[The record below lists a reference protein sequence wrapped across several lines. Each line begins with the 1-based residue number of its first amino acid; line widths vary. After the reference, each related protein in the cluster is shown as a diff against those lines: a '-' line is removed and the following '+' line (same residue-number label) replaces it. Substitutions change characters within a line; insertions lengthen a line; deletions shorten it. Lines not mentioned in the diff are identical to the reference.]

1 MSEGI
6 EKVGSKS
13 WLSEAVILFLA
24 PALAYFLAF
33 KYEQGYCGTFG
44 VPYYFIKPD
53 LTEILIFTSVA
64 MGYSITLFYVFDAWF
79 DNGKINSNA
88 QIKPWLHLIV
98 KYLPLFCLFGFIVI
112 IYAEFWH
119 KWSWFF
125 CLFGIIIGLDTLVAL
140 TLDSNSKSFTERLV
154 RANAMDH
161 PSSIFFKI
169 RSRIGRAG
177 ALLISFVF
185 LGSIL
190 ATFIG
195 NSEAL
200 HQTSFLV
207 PSSNTNAIVI
217 RSFGDKLI
225 CVEIDPK
232 SKIPTK
238 TFFIL
243 STGVDNNLR
252 LNLQKIGPLNFN

>member
-1 MSEGI
+1 MSEDM
-6 EKVGSKS
+6 EKAGSKS

-64 MGYSITLFYVFDAWF
+64 MGYSITLFYVFDAWL
-79 DNGKINSNA
+79 DNGKINSNP
-88 QIKPWLHLIV
+88 QIKPWQHLIV
-98 KYLPLFCLFGFIVI
+98 KYLPLFALFGFMVIV
-112 IYAEFWH
+112 YAEFWR
-119 KWSWFF
+119 KWIWFF
-125 CLFGIIIGLDTLVAL
+125 CLFGIIVGLDMLVAL
-140 TLDSNSKSFTERLV
+140 TLDSKDKSFTERLV
-154 RANAMDH
+154 KANVMDH
-161 PSSIFFKI
+161 PSSIFFKM
-169 RSRIGRAG
+169 RNRVGRAG
-177 ALLISFVF
+177 ALLISLVF

-200 HQTSFLV
+200 RQTSFLV

-225 CVEIDPK
+225 CVEINPK
-232 SKIPTK
+232 TKIPTK
-238 TFFIL
+238 TFFLL
-243 STGVDNNLR
+243 SVGSDNNLQ
-252 LNLQKIGPLNFN
+252 LNLKDIGPLNFN